1 MLSWIFTLVG
11 LAISFTFIDLDSS
24 SFVGALLCPIIFTAF
39 FISAVIKFRNSS
51 QSETYVGNSIGSSSS
66 SSSSSSSM
74 DSWSVSGDSFS
85 GGDCSGGG
93 D

>member
-1 MLSWIFTLVG
+1 MLSWIFTLAG
-11 LAISFTFIDLDSS
+11 LAVSFAYIDLDSS
-24 SFVGALLCPIIFTAF
+24 SFIGALLCPIIFTAF
-39 FISAVIKFRNSS
+39 LISAVIKFRNSS
-51 QSETYVGNSIGSSSS
+51 QSETYVGSSISS

-74 DSWSVSGDSFS
+74 DSWTVSGDSFS